1 MNKLMYLAF
10 TECQELLGIFEFNH
24 NRAVILWYRQERLI
38 FYSYGFE
45 IVKQVRSPL
54 LKCF

>member
-24 NRAVILWYRQERLI
+24 NRPFNHNRLRQLFSGIVRKDLFSILTD
-38 FYSYGFE
+38 
-45 IVKQVRSPL
+45 
-54 LKCF
+54 LKSLNK